1 MGKVFLPLV
10 IIVALLVTGSL
21 FFATTTQSSKVV
33 TVDSIIKEQAQEKL
47 RIRVAGRV
55 TADEIKYEV
64 EPSFKLSFTVQD
76 PKLLNEKF
84 KVIYEGIRPDMFTTG
99 RDVLL
104 DGDYKDGVFYA
115 SSLLTQCPSKYEPPK

>member
-84 KVIYEGIRPDMFTTG
+84 KVIYEGIKPDMFTTG

>member
-47 RIRVAGRV
+47 RIRVA
-55 TADEIKYEV
+55 TDEIKYEV

-76 PKLLNEKF
+76 PKLQTEKF
-84 KVIYEGIRPDMFTTG
+84 KVIYEGIKPDMFTTG